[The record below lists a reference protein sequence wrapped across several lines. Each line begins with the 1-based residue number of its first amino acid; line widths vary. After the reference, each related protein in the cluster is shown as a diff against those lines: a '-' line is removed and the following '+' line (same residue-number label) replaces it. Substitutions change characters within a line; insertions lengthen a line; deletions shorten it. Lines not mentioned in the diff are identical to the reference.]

1 MGPSEAAFQDVRDI
15 RLNYI
20 ITQVDIS
27 RMARN
32 ASRHLDVK
40 SILSLPTIV
49 YQEPQQQQG
58 KEEDDDDNDDDVQSY
73 DSWSW
78 QIIQQPITTN
88 NMSTANKNQ
97 KEENDTNKTQQ
108 QQQHN
113 KRSNTNYDS
122 TTCVICLESFKQGD
136 ILRVL
141 PCKHLF

>member
-58 KEEDDDDNDDDVQSY
+58 KEEEDDDDDFLSSSCCSSESPPASLFV
-73 DSWSW
+73 
-78 QIIQQPITTN
+78 
-88 NMSTANKNQ
+88 
-97 KEENDTNKTQQ
+97 E
-108 QQQHN
+108 QQHGDN
-113 KRSNTNYDS
+113 SNSNSASNAAD
-122 TTCVICLESFKQGD
+122 V
-136 ILRVL
+136 VL
-141 PCKHLF
+141 PSEAAFQDVRDIRLNYIITQVD